1 MTYRSSL
8 GHTGKLGKIKGETTV
23 KIAKNERPR
32 HSKSR
37 IPTVHV
43 STATMSPRE
52 KVFDNPTPLH
62 FLSAIRQQ
70 HREQCGCDD
79 EADPTAKLNFDTTVS
94 EWREA
99 CDLVGW
105 RQLAGLLNEYWDL
118 DIPLDEWKH
127 VLEPA
132 EKRTLRDVCE
142 LLATEARAQ

>member
-1 MTYRSSL
+1 
-8 GHTGKLGKIKGETTV
+8 
-23 KIAKNERPR
+23 
-32 HSKSR
+32 
-37 IPTVHV
+37 
-43 STATMSPRE
+43 MSPRE
-52 KVFDNPTPLH
+52 KIFDNPTPMN

-79 EADPTAKLNFDTTVS
+79 QADPEAKLNFDTTVS

-105 RQLAGLLNEYWDL
+105 RQLAGLLNEFWDL

-142 LLATEARAQ
+142 LLATEARGQ

>member
-1 MTYRSSL
+1 MTHRSSL
-8 GHTGKLGKIKGETTV
+8 GHIGKLGKIKGESTFE
-23 KIAKNERPR
+23 IARNERPR
-32 HSKSR
+32 QLKPK
-37 IPTVHV
+37 IPSVYAP
-43 STATMSPRE
+43 TATMPQRE
-52 KVFDNPTPLH
+52 KNSELPTPLH

-142 LLATEARAQ
+142 LLATEARAK